1 MYGTNRRTG
10 LTMARRTR
18 HRGASNPPQRIR
30 KEQHMDLGLKDK
42 VAIVTGSARGL
53 GAATARRLAEEGA
66 QVVVTDILRE
76 RAEETTGALRAAGLR
91 AHCVVGDITRA
102 DDVQRLVDETVAT
115 FGGVHILVNN
125 AGFPRDQYL
134 VKMSEQDWDL
144 VMEVMLKGA
153 FLASRAVMPHLI
165 QQGWGRVI
173 NISSR
178 AHLGN
183 PTQANYSAAKAGLI
197 GMAKALAMEQGR
209 YGITVN
215 CVAPGFMETE
225 MVQALATYDKIKERA
240 IQMQPIKRVGRPE
253 DIANAV
259 AFLASEQAGFI
270 SGEVLHVTGGRF
282 G

>member
-1 MYGTNRRTG
+1 
-10 LTMARRTR
+10 
-18 HRGASNPPQRIR
+18 
-30 KEQHMDLGLKDK
+30 MDLQIRDK

-66 QVVVTDILRE
+66 RVVITDILAE
-76 RAEETTGALRAAGLR
+76 QARATAAALRADGLQ
-91 AHCVVGDITRA
+91 AHCIVADITKA
-102 DDVQRLVDETVAT
+102 AEVQALVEGAVAH

-125 AGFPRDQYL
+125 AGFPRDRYL

-153 FLASRAVMPHLI
+153 FLASRSVMPHFI
-165 QQGWGRVI
+165 AQGWGRVI

-197 GMAKALAMEQGR
+197 GMAKALAIEQGR

-225 MVQALATYDKIKERA
+225 MVQALATYDTIKERA
-240 IQMQPIKRVGRPE
+240 VALQPVKRVGKPG
-253 DIANAV
+253 DIADAV
-259 AFLASEQAGFI
+259 AFLASERAGFI
-270 SGEVLHVTGGRF
+270 TGEVLHVTGGRY